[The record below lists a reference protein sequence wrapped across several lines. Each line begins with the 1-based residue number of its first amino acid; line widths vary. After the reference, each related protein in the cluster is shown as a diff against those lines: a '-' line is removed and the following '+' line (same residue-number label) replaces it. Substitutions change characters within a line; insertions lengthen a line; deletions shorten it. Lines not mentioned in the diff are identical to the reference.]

1 MRLSKRDLLYE
12 ARLSHKVEVFRRSE
26 IEISLNIKYIDKI
39 NDISKEIKFLFVVK
53 CIRNFTILYEN

>member
-39 NDISKEIKFLFVVK
+39 NDLSSESEFLNV
-53 CIRNFTILYEN
+53 TILYEN

>member
-39 NDISKEIKFLFVVK
+39 NDISIEIGFVVK
-53 CIRNFTILYEN
+53 CIGNITLLYEN